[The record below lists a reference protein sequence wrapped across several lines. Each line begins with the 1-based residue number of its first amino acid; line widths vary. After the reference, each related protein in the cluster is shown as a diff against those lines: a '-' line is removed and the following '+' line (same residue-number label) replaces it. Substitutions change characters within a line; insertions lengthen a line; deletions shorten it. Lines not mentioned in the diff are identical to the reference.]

1 MYLITQHYFN
11 LKESIDDRMNDYAYK
26 VYNGDI
32 SAFDWIDENLRQVI
46 FKKTLKYPFDHYDRE
61 DALQDMMELALRLCY
76 KYNPEL
82 GNYRHYVSKVIT
94 YELMKL
100 YYRLTDYGLSEVIKS
115 VKDITFET
123 ADHRNRMQDDPL
135 DIIIYEENKSQILNN
150 RKVCSPLERQ
160 IVYYCNYGYQIK
172 EISEKLCV
180 SEKVIV
186 NSLHR
191 VRRKR
196 KK

>member
-46 FKKTLKYPFDHYDRE
+46 FRKTLKYPFDHYDRE

>member
-160 IVYYCNYGYQIK
+160 IVFYCNYGYQIK

>member
-46 FKKTLKYPFDHYDRE
+46 FRKTLKYPFDHYDRE

-160 IVYYCNYGYQIK
+160 IVFYCNYGYQIK